1 VKASVSN
8 FPKPQLARG
17 WVIGLC
23 TPLVALLLWM
33 AWRSR
38 SEIGPGV
45 VFIGLLTIVSPGV
58 LRTLSTTITDE
69 GASQLTL
76 RGRVRLRW
84 EDVRQVRF
92 GAYGALV
99 LKGDEGRI
107 VINCAFY
114 QNFDATWTWLAR
126 RLQRV
131 WPADEDA

>member
-1 VKASVSN
+1 MSN

-17 WVIGLC
+17 WLIGLY
-23 TPLVALLLWM
+23 TPFVPLFLWM

-38 SEIGPGV
+38 SAIGAVV
-45 VFIGLLTIVSPGV
+45 VFSGILTIVSFGV
-58 LRTLSTTITDE
+58 LRILSTTITDE

-92 GAYGALV
+92 GANGALV
-99 LKGDEGRI
+99 LKGDDGRI
-107 VINCAFY
+107 VIYCAFY
-114 QNFDATWTWLAR
+114 QSFDATWTWLAR